1 MQADRRKGECE
12 QTQVLDDKCVYTN
25 TIERPRHLYRFGILF
40 LVQQGVERNQY
51 LHAIGVGIMHQR
63 LQVVKTIPR
72 CLPRTKARSTDID
85 GVRARLDSGFG
96 DTEVASRRE

>member
-1 MQADRRKGECE
+1 M
-12 QTQVLDDKCVYTN
+12 QVLDDKRINAYL
-25 TIERPRHLYRFGILF
+25 IERPCHLYRFGILF
-40 LVQQGVERNQY
+40 LAQQGVERNQY
-51 LHAIGVGIMHQR
+51 LYAIGVGIVHQR

-72 CLPRTKARSTDID
+72 SLPRTKARSTDID